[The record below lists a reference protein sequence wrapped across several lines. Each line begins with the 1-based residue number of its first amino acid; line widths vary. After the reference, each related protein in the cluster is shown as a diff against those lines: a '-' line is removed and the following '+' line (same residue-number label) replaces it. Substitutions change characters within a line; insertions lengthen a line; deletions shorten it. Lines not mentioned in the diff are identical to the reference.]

1 MRGDV
6 VFADSA
12 IAAIIFK
19 IKLSALMNF
28 IQKHQILGKV
38 SVFRWRIEYQKRSL
52 PHAHI
57 LFRTDFDTQD
67 INAVDA
73 VINTRYPK
81 TSPFCNDQVMVSD
94 CRQLISTYQIHHH
107 SKRC

>member
-1 MRGDV
+1 LGSPTFSRFHNESPWPDYKALMRGDG

-38 SVFRWRIEYQKRSL
+38 SALYGESSSKKEVFHIFISSFGLTSISKALMSL
-52 PHAHI
+52 M
-57 LFRTDFDTQD
+57 R
-67 INAVDA
+67 
-73 VINTRYPK
+73 
-81 TSPFCNDQVMVSD
+81 
-94 CRQLISTYQIHHH
+94 
-107 SKRC
+107 